1 MTTHRA
7 TVEMLTSSNAKI
19 IEESSKSISASE
31 KEIYDATENISK
43 PHQEVKEFIYDF
55 RTSSDKNTT
64 NMNKVIEG
72 FRSALKA
79 EKEALS
85 TLCVNIKVGN
95 VELNSTITTKI
106 EKLQDHLEG
115 ENKIMDALAEQTQKT
130 GSA

>member
-1 MTTHRA
+1 MT
-7 TVEMLTSSNAKI
+7 
-19 IEESSKSISASE
+19 
-31 KEIYDATENISK
+31 
-43 PHQEVKEFIYDF
+43 DF
-55 RTSSDKNTT
+55 RTSSDKNVVDV
-64 NMNKVIEG
+64 NKVIEG
-72 FRSALKA
+72 FQISLQA